1 MESRGL
7 AVLGLALCSLGA
19 TTAAADEPA
28 RQVDETALIFSKN
41 DKWLPA
47 TILSADE
54 WASGSGEDLA
64 NGTAWAR
71 FTQRIG
77 QVGARIQAP
86 QVPDSALHRT
96 DGYRYLA
103 TIVRNALDV
112 AIEGSDTDRPRFD
125 WATRRL
131 KFGMDCPDALYG
143 GARVD
148 EAATYRIRGR
158 RGSVRFVGITVTQ
171 GVRSLHAIDVDDLE
185 IAPDGSF
192 EAIASA
198 TEHAGNWIPLLP
210 GADNLQVRQF
220 FYDWDR
226 EVPASLSIERI
237 DDGPRRR
244 PASDLDPETFARRLD
259 AAATHVEAGLDLWMN
274 VGIAKRNGELNI
286 FPKGEF
292 GGPENGAQDHQQ
304 AGIGYFKLAE
314 DEALLI
320 EVTVPKAKYWS
331 FDLGN
336 FWMESLDYANRQ
348 TSLNGHQARLDSDGV
363 FRAVIAHRDPGI
375 PNWLDTVGHGEGA
388 MIYRWNFADAAPI
401 PETRVVK
408 FSEIRNHLPP
418 GTPEV
423 SPQAREE
430 EIERRRQHVV
440 RRFSR
445 PL

>member
-1 MESRGL
+1 MKSGSL
-7 AVLGLALCSLGA
+7 AALCLALCA
-19 TTAAADEPA
+19 VAAAAASADEPS

-54 WASGSGEDLA
+54 WASGSSEDLA
-64 NGTAWAR
+64 NGTAWVR
-71 FTQRIG
+71 FSQRIG
-77 QVGARIQAP
+77 QVGAKIQSD
-86 QVPDSALHRT
+86 QVPDTELDRS

-103 TIVRNALDV
+103 TLVRNALDM
-112 AIEGSDTDRPRFD
+112 AIEGSDTDRPRFA
-125 WATRRL
+125 WTTHRL

-148 EAATYRIRGR
+148 ETATYRIRGE
-158 RGSVRFVGITVTQ
+158 RGSVRFLGITVTQ
-171 GVRSLHAIDVDDLE
+171 GIRTLHAIDADDLQ

-198 TEHAGNWIPLLP
+198 TEHPGNWIPLLP

-220 FYDWDR
+220 FYDWDS

-237 DDGPRRR
+237 DDGPRKR
-244 PASDLDPETFARRLD
+244 PTSDLDPQTFARRLD

-274 VGIAKRNGELNI
+274 VGIAKRNGELNV
-286 FPKGEF
+286 FPKTEF
-292 GGPENGAQDHQQ
+292 GGPENGAQAHQQ
-304 AGIGYFKLAE
+304 AGIGYYKLAP

-320 EVTVPKAKYWS
+320 EVKVPKAKYWG

-348 TSLNGHQARLDSDGV
+348 TSLNGHQATVDADGV
-363 FRAVIAHRDPGI
+363 FRAVVAHRDPGV

-401 PETRVVK
+401 PETRVIK
-408 FSEIRNHLPP
+408 FSEIRENLPP
-418 GTPEV
+418 STPEV
-423 SPQAREE
+423 SPQEREA